1 MSVASLPTSTSASV
15 VHESAER
22 LDPADMRDLLRSFTQ
37 TTHALEATHNAL
49 HRQVARL
56 QQELADANAA
66 LRRSESLAALGQ
78 MAAGIAHEV
87 RNPLGSIQ
95 LYAQMLGE
103 DLADRPEQSE
113 LCGKINRAVIGLDAI
128 VRDVLT
134 FARDMKVRIE
144 SIGSEDLIDR
154 AMAACDGLVA
164 THRVRV
170 RRHCGR
176 ERILSVDPGLV
187 VQALSNVIRN
197 AVEAMV
203 EHESPVRELA
213 IRVTTPPPQR
223 AGSVRRKCDM
233 VVIAV
238 QDSGPGIPA
247 EVQDRI
253 FNPFFTTRHTGT
265 GLGLAIVHRI
275 VDAHGGQVA
284 IRNVPSSGACVEL
297 CLPACPTEARSVSHE
312 IRPPSDERGLPTVT
326 IPPRHFA
333 EQAR

>member
-1 MSVASLPTSTSASV
+1 MIAD
-15 VHESAER
+15 SAER
-22 LDPADMRDLLRSFTQ
+22 LDPADMRELLRSFTK
-37 TTHALEATHNAL
+37 TTQALEATHNAL

-103 DLADRPEQSE
+103 DVADRPEQLE
-113 LCGKINRAVIGLDAI
+113 LCGKINRAVVGLDAI

-134 FARDMKVRIE
+134 FAREMKIRPE
-144 SIGSEDLIDR
+144 PIGVDELIDR
-154 AMAACDGLVA
+154 ALAVCDGLIA
-164 THRVRV
+164 THHIQVNRPSRS
-170 RRHCGR
+170 
-176 ERILSVDPGLV
+176 EQTLLVDAGLMT
-187 VQALSNVIRN
+187 QALSNIIRN
-197 AVEAMV
+197 AVEAMAENDCLKRV
-203 EHESPVRELA
+203 LA
-213 IRVTTPPPQR
+213 IGAKGCSESGNERTRKQR
-223 AGSVRRKCDM
+223 
-233 VVIAV
+233 VVISIR
-238 QDSGPGIPA
+238 DSGPGIPA

-284 IRNVPSSGACVEL
+284 IQNDPVGGACVEL
-297 CLPACPTEARSVSHE
+297 SLHATHKPCHQLNSHGFLPPVN
-312 IRPPSDERGLPTVT
+312 DGGLPTVT
-326 IPPRHFA
+326 IPPRRFA
-333 EQAR
+333 EPAR